1 MTHYVTSCPPGHH
14 GALRPRIA
22 SVERSNM
29 NNVVISIIRTRLDA
43 CLPKVIRLD
52 IVTKL
57 RKEEIVELLFV
68 KKLD

>member
-1 MTHYVTSCPPGHH
+1 
-14 GALRPRIA
+14 
-22 SVERSNM
+22 M